1 MALQATNFQ
10 IIKEGPI
17 SRSFSSELNKNKSDF
32 FLSKFSFPKKHQTII
47 IEPENGVE
55 SEI

>member
-1 MALQATNFQ
+1 MVLQATNFE
-10 IIKEGPI
+10 IIKEVAI

-32 FLSKFSFPKKHQTII
+32 FYQSSVFLKKHQTIT
-47 IEPENGVE
+47 IEPENGVK